1 MKVESIVNTLQ
12 KAYNDTQDVELK
24 LEIKYMIE
32 DLMMYRQ
39 VIV

>member
-32 DLMMYRQ
+32 DLMMYKQ
-39 VIV
+39 VII

>member
-1 MKVESIVNTLQ
+1 MKVESIITTLK

>member
-12 KAYNDTQDVELK
+12 KSYNDTQDVELK

-32 DLMMYRQ
+32 DLMMYRE

>member
-32 DLMMYRQ
+32 DLMMYRE

>member
-24 LEIKYMIE
+24 LEKLKME
-32 DLMMYRQ
+32 M
-39 VIV
+39 

>member
-1 MKVESIVNTLQ
+1 MKVESIVITLQ

>member
-1 MKVESIVNTLQ
+1 MRVESIVNTLQ
-12 KAYNDTQDVELK
+12 KAYKDTQDEALK

-32 DLMMYRQ
+32 DLMMYRE

>member
-1 MKVESIVNTLQ
+1 MKVESIVTTLQ

-32 DLMMYRQ
+32 DLMMYKE